1 MLTIEDRTIK
11 IHRGDE
17 GTIIYDIF
25 VSDTQHYT
33 FQIGDKVKFTVFE
46 KKGYDKRPVFQKEV
60 IINEEKQEVEIII
73 NSEDT
78 LIGKSDNKP
87 ITYWYEISLNDVQT
101 TNGYSSDDGPAEF
114 IILPAKGGEN

>member
-25 VSDTQHYT
+25 ISDTQHYI
-33 FQIGDKVKFTVFE
+33 FQIGDKVKFRVFE
-46 KKGYDKRPVFQKEV
+46 KKGYDKRPILEKE
-60 IINEEKQEVEIII
+60 ILIDEEKQEVEIVL
-73 NSEDT
+73 NREDT
-78 LIGKSDNKP
+78 TIGESDNKP
-87 ITYWYEISLNDVQT
+87 KICWYEISLNDIQT
-101 TNGYSSDDGPAEF
+101 TNGYSSNDGPAEF